1 MRTQGTGYSLAL
13 VGLTHTM
20 TNKLSDKQKAELR
33 EMIESPLL
41 SLAMTE
47 ALRTIHSNQEGTLS
61 LGGAAM
67 AYSYQAG
74 ATKVLDH
81 LFSMAESKRQST
93 AVVPRKLR
101 Y

>member
-20 TNKLSDKQKAELR
+20 TNKLSDGQKADLR
-33 EMIESPLL
+33 RMIESPTL
-41 SLAMTE
+41 SFALTE
-47 ALRTIHSNQEGTLS
+47 ALRSVHDEQKGRHSLEE
-61 LGGAAM
+61 AAM

>member
-1 MRTQGTGYSLAL
+1 
-13 VGLTHTM
+13 
-20 TNKLSDKQKAELR
+20 
-33 EMIESPLL
+33 MIESPTL
-41 SLAMTE
+41 SFALTE
-47 ALRTIHSNQEGTLS
+47 ALRSVHDEQKGRHSLEE
-61 LGGAAM
+61 AAM